1 MDTDRRD
8 FLLGAPLGL
17 LGLELWNGLSS
28 AQDAGAAQTDPGVV
42 EFWVKQMG
50 VAPHKIPGGEE
61 AASGAA
67 SRSLTPKNAGY
78 GREPLFYYLDE
89 KAGKLVP
96 AKEIDDKN
104 LMPAGDTKIEWSMQ
118 QLRLNGEDQKQFAHY
133 SSGGFYLDFQQHES
147 NTETLTS
154 LASSMFT
161 AIFPGGKLQNPM
173 AKKKGSAAKTGT
185 SKGSPPKAAGD
196 AGSVQM
202 QAPGQTQVQSI
213 ALPGG
218 IGKAAFACFAK
229 DRKQSAFGA
238 FVTSIA
244 TATNSPLASV
254 VPLLAMPIVAGPAL
268 SAIRALAGALQSHGL
283 GNQWILKSPP
293 NDVAAT
299 ADGAK
304 SIKGC
309 LRVISGTY
317 IVIPKEHGAALN
329 PLDGWKLIDGFL
341 VRQNEDERM
350 AYQASTSELPGV
362 TYLSITSKVSK
373 AKPTACLLPLP
384 G

>member
-1 MDTDRRD
+1 MDTKRRD

-17 LGLELWNGLSS
+17 LGFDLMPGLAS
-28 AQDAGAAQTDPGVV
+28 AQGSAPAGTDPGVV
-42 EFWVKQMG
+42 DFWVKQMG
-50 VAPHKIPGGEE
+50 VPPHKIPGGELV
-61 AASGAA
+61 AQGAET
-67 SRSLTPKNAGY
+67 RGLTAVNAGY

-89 KAGKLVP
+89 KAGKLIA
-96 AKEIDDKN
+96 AKDIDDKN

-118 QLRLNGEDQKQFAHY
+118 KLRLNADDQKQFAHY

-147 NTETLTS
+147 NTESLSS
-154 LASSMFT
+154 LASSMLSG
-161 AIFPGGKLQNPM
+161 IFPGGKLQNPF

-185 SKGSPPKAAGD
+185 SAAATPKPAGG

-202 QAPGQTQVQSI
+202 QSPGQTQTQSI

-218 IGKAAFACFAK
+218 IGKVAFACFAK
-229 DRKQSAFGA
+229 DRKQSAFGL
-238 FVTSIA
+238 FVSSIA
-244 TATNSPLASV
+244 TATNSPLTSI
-254 VPLLAMPIVAGPAL
+254 VPILAMPIVAGPAL
-268 SAIRALAGALQSHGL
+268 AAIRALAGALQSHGP
-283 GNQWILKSPP
+283 GNQWILKSAPG
-293 NDVAAT
+293 DVAAT

-304 SIKGC
+304 SLKGC
-309 LRVISGTY
+309 LRMTNGTY